1 MAELI
6 IYAILLVCGL
16 IMANQCAKYGFFEIG
31 MQRPINTTAIG
42 AFFISAITLLVSGLL
57 HKNYGLQFSFLSSDN
72 FWQLVIILFGIPLIW
87 LFFIRYVVLPRGQF
101 DYNRAKIR
109 ISYWRSLYYKP
120 GKEFRKRGEKL
131 RNFPMAINTLN
142 FFQKAIASQEKGV
155 LVNSS
160 SAYSFRDNTMIC
172 RITSCNRQNM
182 VVALKE
188 MALLYRM
195 MNLFDEAHQALN
207 QAQSFAE
214 DLLLS
219 DPDNF
224 EYLEL
229 KSLILFRRAEAY
241 QAQGIKKEEAKNFY
255 RQSMQ
260 IDQQIGNNN
269 EEIVNLLAYLC

>member
-1 MAELI
+1 MEFI

-16 IMANQCAKYGFFEIG
+16 IMANQCARYGFFEIG
-31 MQRPINTTAIG
+31 LQRPINTTALG
-42 AFFISAITLLVSGLL
+42 AFFISTITLLIGGLL
-57 HKNYGLQFSFLSSDN
+57 HKNYNLQFSFLSSGN
-72 FWQLVIILFGIPLIW
+72 FWKLAMILFGIPLAW
-87 LFFIRYVVLPRGQF
+87 LLFIRCVILPRGQF
-101 DYNRAKIR
+101 NYNRAKIR
-109 ISYWRSLYYKP
+109 ISYWCSFYYKP
-120 GKEFRKRGEKL
+120 GKELRKRGERL
-131 RNFPMAINTLN
+131 RNFPMAINTLS

-160 SAYSFRDNTMIC
+160 SAYSLRDNTMI
-172 RITSCNRQNM
+172 RRVTSCNRQNM
-182 VVALKE
+182 VIALRE

-224 EYLEL
+224 EYLQL

-241 QAQGIKKEEAKNFY
+241 QAQGVKKEEAKDLY
-255 RQSMQ
+255 RKSMA
-260 IDQQIGNNN
+260 IDTLIGNNN
-269 EEIVNLLAYLC
+269 EDIVNLLAYLC